1 MNWERLCSGGLGP
14 PLHVVN
20 EYLKNGATAVRAV
33 PFFRWSHRL
42 TDDSLPA
49 KIKKWCDGRKGRA
62 LFSLA
67 FASEN

>member
-1 MNWERLCSGGLGP
+1 
-14 PLHVVN
+14 
-20 EYLKNGATAVRAV
+20 
-33 PFFRWSHRL
+33 
-42 TDDSLPA
+42 LPA